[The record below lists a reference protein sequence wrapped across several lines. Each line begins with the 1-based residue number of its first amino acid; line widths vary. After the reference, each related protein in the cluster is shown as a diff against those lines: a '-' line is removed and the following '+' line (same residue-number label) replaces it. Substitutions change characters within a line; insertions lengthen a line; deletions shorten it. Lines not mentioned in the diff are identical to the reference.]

1 MAWKNLMT
9 NFGVFKICSRF
20 RIIEKTQKHFL
31 ETLNELKHLLLN
43 FDNFLVKPEIC
54 PPISTGGQHSVGC
67 IESMNA
73 SILQIHGHHSHAS
86 IAVHYEIQCEIFN
99 KILAIILQ

>member
-9 NFGVFKICSRF
+9 NFGGVFKICSR
-20 RIIEKTQKHFL
+20 IIEKTRKHFSVM
-31 ETLNELKHLLLN
+31 LNESKHL
-43 FDNFLVKPEIC
+43 FLISAKFFCKPEIC
-54 PPISTGGQHSVGC
+54 SPISTGGQHSVGC

-73 SILQIHGHHSHAS
+73 PILQIHGHHTHAS
-86 IAVHYEIQCEIFN
+86 IAVQYEVQCEIFN